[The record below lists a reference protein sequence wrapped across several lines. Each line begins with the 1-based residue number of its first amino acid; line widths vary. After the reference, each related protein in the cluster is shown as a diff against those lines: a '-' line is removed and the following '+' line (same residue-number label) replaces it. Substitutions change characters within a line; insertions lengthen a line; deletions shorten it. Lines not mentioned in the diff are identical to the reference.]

1 MAAIL
6 ILVLYFLTDHTLSE
20 FIINTFNFS
29 NSSSLSHL
37 VEWVDG
43 IESISSHPS
52 GIGLGESGRIA
63 GELGLNTG
71 GENQL
76 IILGVQTGIIS
87 IILYLAM
94 LIITIRW
101 SVKLFTKTTGKSK
114 QLGILLFV
122 FKVGMIIPM
131 LTASIESYLYISYMG
146 WFLTGLLSSIYQQLI
161 IKEEYGIS

>member
-1 MAAIL
+1 M
-6 ILVLYFLTDHTLSE
+6 
-20 FIINTFNFS
+20 
-29 NSSSLSHL
+29 
-37 VEWVDG
+37 EWVDG
-43 IESISSHPS
+43 IESITAHPL

-87 IILYLAM
+87 ISLYISM
-94 LIITIRW
+94 LIISIQW
-101 SVKLFTKTTGKSK
+101 SIKLFTKSSGKSK

-131 LTASIESYLYISYMG
+131 LTASIESYLYISYLG

-161 IKEEYGIS
+161 IKKEYGVFLQYH